1 MQRSLT
7 SAIPVKHLKADK
19 TVSLAVM
26 PSLRHAH
33 AGEEAAE
40 RKNGGRKESISNR
53 FYI

>member
-26 PSLRHAH
+26 PGLRHAH
-33 AGEEAAE
+33 AGEAAE
-40 RKNGGRKESISNR
+40 RKNGGRKEGISNR